1 MIMSNKTYDILKWIA
16 QILLPALGALYFGL
30 AKIWGFPYGEEIV
43 GTFAVLALFFGTL
56 IGISNANYVK
66 RGEFDGEVG
75 IDTSNVDKDR
85 VVLQF
90 NQPLEKL
97 QGKSLVTLN
106 VKDLVGEFPEE

>member
-1 MIMSNKTYDILKWIA
+1 MQFSDSVYDKIKWLVQIA
-16 QILLPALGALYFGL
+16 FPALGSLYFGM
-30 AKIWGFPYGEEIV
+30 AQIWGFPYGEEIV

-56 IGISNANYVK
+56 VGISHANYVR

-90 NQPLEKL
+90 NRPLEKL